1 MTDTPL
7 PEVAIAA
14 ALAQNWKEAIKIN
27 TAILKQNKTDIDAL
41 NRLGF
46 AYLQSG
52 QFTSAK
58 KMFQKVLKIDPYNQI
73 ASRNSKKLTSI
84 KRKDLVR
91 TTGGKLSPLMFLEEP
106 GKTKIVVC
114 VNPAPKNVLSTLV
127 AGQEVQLKARN
138 HAVEVRDER
147 NAYLGV
153 LPDDLSFKLIK
164 FLAGG
169 NRYQTLIKGV
179 GKNTLTV
186 FLRETARGK
195 RFAHQPSFITTT
207 SFLPFSRAHAGEGPD
222 MTPTGEDAQT
232 DAEAV
237 EEV

>member
-1 MTDTPL
+1 MTDSPL
-7 PEVAIAA
+7 PETAIAA
-14 ALAQNWKEAIKIN
+14 ALVQNWKEAIRIN
-27 TAILKQNKTDIDAL
+27 TTILKQNKTDIDAL

-52 QFTSAK
+52 QFTRSR

-73 ASRNSKKLTSI
+73 TSRNIKKLGSI
-84 KRKDLVR
+84 RRKDLGR
-91 TTGGKLSPLMFLEEP
+91 TSPRRLSPLMFLEEP

-114 VNPAPKNVLSTLV
+114 VNPAPTSVLSTLV

-138 HAVEVRDER
+138 HCVEVRDER
-147 NAYLGV
+147 NSYLGA

-164 FLAGG
+164 FLSGG
-169 NRYQTLIKGV
+169 NHYQTLVKGV

-186 FLRETARGK
+186 FLHEITRGK

-207 SFLPFSRAHAGEGPD
+207 SFLPFSRTRSSEGPD
-222 MTPTGEDAQT
+222 MTPTGEEDSE
-232 DAEAV
+232 AETT
-237 EEV
+237 EEA